1 MANMRDVARAANV
14 SVSTVSYAFNGAPN
28 ISVATKQKV
37 FSAAEAL
44 GYTAHLKKNKA
55 SLKRSS
61 IGLFLA
67 SFNGS
72 YYHWMAEEMTAYV
85 HEKHSRSLSIF
96 IDYKINC
103 RDFVSLLRSSG
114 VEGAI
119 ILHCLVTD
127 EWIYKLKDCGIPLV
141 FLDREITD
149 DKVSCVLVDNYQGMC
164 TQMEYLI
171 QTGHKRIAFIRGD
184 NTYNDKQRYRAY
196 VDTMKKHGLPV
207 DNTMTVWGDY
217 NYFTVRQQLTKYY
230 PNFSSIPDAICC
242 SNDNMAVA
250 CIEFFEQIGLSV
262 PKDIS
267 ICGFDDLYYSSISK
281 ISLTTLTN
289 PIREISKKAVDEAVR
304 LLDEKARGKCEF
316 VPSKLIIRDSTTDR
330 NK

>member
-1 MANMRDVARAANV
+1 
-14 SVSTVSYAFNGAPN
+14 
-28 ISVATKQKV
+28 
-37 FSAAEAL
+37 
-44 GYTAHLKKNKA
+44 
-55 SLKRSS
+55 
-61 IGLFLA
+61 
-67 SFNGS
+67 
-72 YYHWMAEEMTAYV
+72 
-85 HEKHSRSLSIF
+85 
-96 IDYKINC
+96 
-103 RDFVSLLRSSG
+103 
-114 VEGAI
+114 
-119 ILHCLVTD
+119 
-127 EWIYKLKDCGIPLV
+127 
-141 FLDREITD
+141 
-149 DKVSCVLVDNYQGMC
+149 
-164 TQMEYLI
+164 
-171 QTGHKRIAFIRGD
+171 
-184 NTYNDKQRYRAY
+184 
-196 VDTMKKHGLPV
+196 
-207 DNTMTVWGDY
+207 MTVWGDY

>member
-1 MANMRDVARAANV
+1 
-14 SVSTVSYAFNGAPN
+14 
-28 ISVATKQKV
+28 
-37 FSAAEAL
+37 
-44 GYTAHLKKNKA
+44 
-55 SLKRSS
+55 
-61 IGLFLA
+61 
-67 SFNGS
+67 
-72 YYHWMAEEMTAYV
+72 MTNYV
-85 HEKHSRSLSIF
+85 HKKHSRSLSIF

-103 RDFVSLLRSSG
+103 QEFVSLLRSSG

-171 QTGHKRIAFIRGD
+171 QTGHTRIAFIRGD
-184 NTYNDKQRYRAY
+184 YNYNDKQRYRAY

-207 DNTMTVWGDY
+207 DNTMTVWGDF
-217 NYFTVRQQLTKYY
+217 NYSTIRQQLAKYY

-281 ISLTTLTN
+281 IPLQAYN
-289 PIREISKKAVDEAVR
+289 QGFYNR
-304 LLDEKARGKCEF
+304 
-316 VPSKLIIRDSTTDR
+316 
-330 NK
+330 